1 MRVGWLEPA
10 SPGSRAP
17 NVTSMPCTLSLPAA
31 GDSVEVRG
39 GKLIVNGL
47 PRTETYINEP
57 PSYVLQR
64 LVVPEG

>member
-1 MRVGWLEPA
+1 MH
-10 SPGSRAP
+10 
-17 NVTSMPCTLSLPAA
+17 CTLSLPAA

-39 GKLIVNGL
+39 GKLVVNGL
-47 PRTETYINEP
+47 PRTETYINEA